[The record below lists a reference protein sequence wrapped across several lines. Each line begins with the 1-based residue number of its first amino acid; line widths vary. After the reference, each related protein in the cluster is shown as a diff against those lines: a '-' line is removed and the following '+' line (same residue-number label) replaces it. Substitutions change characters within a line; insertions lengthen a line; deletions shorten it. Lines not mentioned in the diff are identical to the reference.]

1 MIDVKVKEME
11 GNRAENTALSVTKK
25 GSTFTLERGNADADA
40 MDFMLAVDE
49 YMISAALALSE
60 KCNYRISPQSALDIA
75 IAQMVMAST
84 IFERE
89 GLEAVIQKFA
99 KDMSD
104 TDIDDFCIS
113 LKRDDRRWY
122 FDAGYVSNSQ
132 FILAMLVMGTDVRN
146 LVSNLNKAMPFMAL
160 VASNVR
166 VYADDVFRAI
176 EEGVQ
181 SPAQDE
187 SVDDANSHDDMMP
200 CRFCEAFFF
209 FLMNSISHNLNN

>member
-1 MIDVKVKEME
+1 MLDVKVKEME
-11 GNRAENTALSVTKK
+11 GNGAENTALSVTKK
-25 GSTFTLERGNADADA
+25 GNTFTLERGKAEAYV
-40 MDFMLAVDE
+40 MDFMIAVYE
-49 YMISAALALSE
+49 HMISAALALSE

-89 GLEAVIQKFA
+89 GIEAVIQEFA
-99 KDMSD
+99 KGLSESD
-104 TDIDDFCIS
+104 VDDFCIS

-122 FDAGYVSNSQ
+122 IDAGYVSNSQ
-132 FILAMLVMGTDVRN
+132 FILAMLVMGKDIRELAGNFDNT
-146 LVSNLNKAMPFMAL
+146 MPFMAL

-176 EEGVQ
+176 EEGAQ

-187 SVDDANSHDDMMP
+187 SVDEANSHDDVPP
-200 CRFCEAFFF
+200 C
-209 FLMNSISHNLNN
+209 

>member
-1 MIDVKVKEME
+1 MIDVKAKEME
-11 GNRAENTALSVTKK
+11 GGGAENTALSVTKK
-25 GSTFTLERGNADADA
+25 GSTLTLERGKAEADII
-40 MDFMLAVDE
+40 DFMLAVNE

-89 GLEAVIQKFA
+89 GLEAVIQEFVKGL
-99 KDMSD
+99 SEN
-104 TDIDDFCIS
+104 DIDDFCIS

-122 FDAGYVSNSQ
+122 IDAGYVSNSQ
-132 FILAMLVMGTDVRN
+132 FILAMLVMGTDVRELAGN
-146 LVSNLNKAMPFMAL
+146 FNNAMPFMAL

-176 EEGVQ
+176 EEGAQ

-209 FLMNSISHNLNN
+209 FDESSFP

>member
-1 MIDVKVKEME
+1 MIDIKIKEME
-11 GNRAENTALSVTKK
+11 GGGAENTALSVTKK
-25 GSTFTLERGNADADA
+25 GNTFTLEKGKAEADA
-40 MDFMLAVDE
+40 MDFMISVYE

-89 GLEAVIQKFA
+89 GLEAVIQEFVKG
-99 KDMSD
+99 MSEN
-104 TDIDDFCIS
+104 DIDDFCIS

-122 FDAGYVSNSQ
+122 IDAGYISNSQ
-132 FILAMLVMGTDVRN
+132 FILAMLVMGTDVRELAGN
-146 LVSNLNKAMPFMAL
+146 SNKAMPFMAL

-176 EEGVQ
+176 GEGVQ
-181 SPAQDE
+181 SHAQDE
-187 SVDDANSHDDMMP
+187 SVDDAKNHDDLPP
-200 CRFCEAFFF
+200 C
-209 FLMNSISHNLNN
+209 

>member
-1 MIDVKVKEME
+1 MIDVIVKEME
-11 GNRAENTALSVTKK
+11 GDRAEDTALSVTKK
-25 GSTFTLERGNADADA
+25 GSTFTLERGKADADD
-40 MDFMLAVDE
+40 MDFMLAVNE

-89 GLEAVIQKFA
+89 GLEAVIQKFT
-99 KDMSD
+99 KDMSE

-122 FDAGYVSNSQ
+122 FDAGYISNSQ
-132 FILAMLVMGTDVRN
+132 FILAMLVMGTDVRELADN
-146 LVSNLNKAMPFMAL
+146 FNKAMPFMAL

-166 VYADDVFRAI
+166 VYADDVFKAI

-187 SVDDANSHDDMMP
+187 SVDDTKNP
-200 CRFCEAFFF
+200 E
-209 FLMNSISHNLNN
+209 NLSPR

>member
-11 GNRAENTALSVTKK
+11 GDRAENTALSVTKK
-25 GSTFTLERGNADADA
+25 GSTFTLERGKAEADA

-99 KDMSD
+99 KDMSE
-104 TDIDDFCIS
+104 TDIDDSCIS

-122 FDAGYVSNSQ
+122 IDAGYISNSQ
-132 FILAMLVMGTDVRN
+132 FILAMLVMGT
-146 LVSNLNKAMPFMAL
+146 A
-160 VASNVR
+160 
-166 VYADDVFRAI
+166 
-176 EEGVQ
+176 
-181 SPAQDE
+181 
-187 SVDDANSHDDMMP
+187 H
-200 CRFCEAFFF
+200 
-209 FLMNSISHNLNN
+209 

>member
-1 MIDVKVKEME
+1 MIDVKAKKTE
-11 GNRAENTALSVTKK
+11 GDGAENTALSVTKK
-25 GSTFTLERGNADADA
+25 GSTFTLERGKAEADA
-40 MDFMLAVDE
+40 MDFMLAVYE

-89 GLEAVIQKFA
+89 GLEAVIKEFV
-99 KDMSD
+99 KGMSEK
-104 TDIDDFCIS
+104 DIDDFCIS

-122 FDAGYVSNSQ
+122 IDAGYISNSQ
-132 FILAMLVMGTDVRN
+132 FILAMLVMGTDVRELAGN
-146 LVSNLNKAMPFMAL
+146 SNKAMPFMAL

-176 EEGVQ
+176 GEGVQ
-181 SPAQDE
+181 SHAQDE
-187 SVDDANSHDDMMP
+187 SVDDAKNHDDLPP
-200 CRFCEAFFF
+200 C
-209 FLMNSISHNLNN
+209 

>member
-1 MIDVKVKEME
+1 MIDIKVKKME
-11 GNRAENTALSVTKK
+11 GSGAEDTALSVTKK
-25 GSTFTLERGNADADA
+25 GSTFTLERGNAEADA
-40 MDFMLAVDE
+40 MDFMLAVYE

-89 GLEAVIQKFA
+89 GLEAVIQKFS
-99 KDMSD
+99 KDMSEN
-104 TDIDDFCIS
+104 DIDDFCIS
-113 LKRDDRRWY
+113 LKKDDRRWY

-187 SVDDANSHDDMMP
+187 SVDDTKNHDDMPP
-200 CRFCEAFFF
+200 C
-209 FLMNSISHNLNN
+209 

>member
-1 MIDVKVKEME
+1 MIDIKIKEME
-11 GNRAENTALSVTKK
+11 GGGAENTALSVTKK
-25 GSTFTLERGNADADA
+25 GNTFTLEKGKAEADA
-40 MDFMLAVDE
+40 MDFMISVYE

-89 GLEAVIQKFA
+89 GLEAVIQEFVKG
-99 KDMSD
+99 MSEN
-104 TDIDDFCIS
+104 DIDDFCIS

-122 FDAGYVSNSQ
+122 IDAGYISNSQ
-132 FILAMLVMGTDVRN
+132 FILAMLVMETDVRELAGN
-146 LVSNLNKAMPFMAL
+146 SNKAMPFMAL

-187 SVDDANSHDDMMP
+187 SVDDTKNHDDMPP
-200 CRFCEAFFF
+200 C
-209 FLMNSISHNLNN
+209 

>member
-1 MIDVKVKEME
+1 MIDVKIKEME
-11 GNRAENTALSVTKK
+11 GGGAENTALSVTKK
-25 GSTFTLERGNADADA
+25 GNTFTLEKGKAEADA
-40 MDFMLAVDE
+40 MDFMISVYE

-89 GLEAVIQKFA
+89 GLEAVIQEFVKG
-99 KDMSD
+99 MSEN
-104 TDIDDFCIS
+104 DIDDFCIS

-122 FDAGYVSNSQ
+122 IDAGYISNSQ
-132 FILAMLVMGTDVRN
+132 FILAMLVMETDVRELAGN
-146 LVSNLNKAMPFMAL
+146 SNKAMPFMAL
-160 VASNVR
+160 VSSNVR

-187 SVDDANSHDDMMP
+187 SVDDTKNHDDMPP
-200 CRFCEAFFF
+200 C
-209 FLMNSISHNLNN
+209 

>member
-1 MIDVKVKEME
+1 MIDVKIKEME
-11 GNRAENTALSVTKK
+11 GGGAENTALSVTKK
-25 GSTFTLERGNADADA
+25 GNTFTLEKGKAEADA
-40 MDFMLAVDE
+40 MDFMISVYE

-89 GLEAVIQKFA
+89 GLEAVIQEFVKG
-99 KDMSD
+99 MSEN
-104 TDIDDFCIS
+104 DIDDFCIS

-122 FDAGYVSNSQ
+122 IDAGYISNSQ
-132 FILAMLVMGTDVRN
+132 FILAMLVMETDVRELAGN
-146 LVSNLNKAMPFMAL
+146 SNKAMPFMAL

-187 SVDDANSHDDMMP
+187 SVDDTKNHDDMPP
-200 CRFCEAFFF
+200 C
-209 FLMNSISHNLNN
+209 

>member
-1 MIDVKVKEME
+1 MIDIKIKEME
-11 GNRAENTALSVTKK
+11 GGGAENTALSVTKK
-25 GSTFTLERGNADADA
+25 GNTFTLEKGKAEADA
-40 MDFMLAVDE
+40 MDFMISVYE

-89 GLEAVIQKFA
+89 GLEAVIQEFVKG
-99 KDMSD
+99 MSEN
-104 TDIDDFCIS
+104 DIDDFCIS

-122 FDAGYVSNSQ
+122 IDAGYISNSQ
-132 FILAMLVMGTDVRN
+132 FILAMLVMETDVRELAGN
-146 LVSNLNKAMPFMAL
+146 SNKAMPFTAL

-187 SVDDANSHDDMMP
+187 SVDDTKNHDDMPP
-200 CRFCEAFFF
+200 C
-209 FLMNSISHNLNN
+209 